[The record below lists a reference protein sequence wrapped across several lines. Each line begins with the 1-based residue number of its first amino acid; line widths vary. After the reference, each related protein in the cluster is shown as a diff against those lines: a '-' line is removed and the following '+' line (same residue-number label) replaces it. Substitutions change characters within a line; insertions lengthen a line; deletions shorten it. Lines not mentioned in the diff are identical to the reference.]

1 MKKEAYQARIK
12 IVDEKIQTLNKKLRQ
27 LETLRVIAFLT
38 ALGSLIIGTAWHE
51 KIYFIGTLGCV
62 IGFIALVHKHHQMND
77 KKKYELAKRTV
88 IEDNVKRLDK
98 GWLNF
103 AENGS
108 EFINEDIPR
117 IKDLDLLGKGSLFQ
131 YLCTAHT
138 PYGKKALAD
147 SLVYGIRN
155 EEIKKRQAAIKEL
168 NEKAEFTLHLKTL
181 SKLIGME
188 KNKVDIDGIRAF
200 IDMMHKDNQT
210 FGKVLKGLS
219 LALPFATFFSIVAIL
234 LRGESSLFAIIG
246 SISIVMQIGLAVFYY
261 GRHNEIF
268 STVLNFSRNIKA
280 YKDFLIAV
288 ENEEFETPYLKSLKQ
303 MLCEDEGLKK
313 GLETLYKLSE
323 ALHVRLNGVAYLT
336 VSGLLMWDFHCK
348 DALDIWQKQYGTSV
362 EKWLS
367 VMGEMEALLSL
378 GILCEVKESYSYPEI
393 EALTKPVFSFKALE
407 HPLIQ
412 DAVAN
417 DLVLKDETCII
428 TGSNMS
434 GKTTFLRTIGINL
447 ALAYAGAP
455 VLAKDFYA
463 ARMNICTSMRIQDDV
478 NEGISS
484 FYAELLRIKGMID
497 QAPKKEPML
506 VLIDE
511 IFKGT
516 NSADRILGA
525 KETIKSLEKPWIT
538 IMVSTHDFE
547 LCEIEESMG
556 RKVFNYHFEE
566 HYVQNKIR
574 FDYKL
579 KIGRCRTTNAQFL
592 LKMVGIYK

>member
-1 MKKEAYQARIK
+1 MKKEVYQAKIK
-12 IVDEKIQTLNKKLRQ
+12 IVDEKIQVLSKKLRQ
-27 LETLRVIAFLT
+27 VEMLRVIVFLA
-38 ALGSLIIGTAWHE
+38 ALGSLIIGAAWRE
-51 KIYFIGTLGCV
+51 KIYFIGTLGCF
-62 IGFIALVHKHHQMND
+62 IGFMALVYKHHQIND
-77 KKKYELAKRTV
+77 KKKYELAKRIV
-88 IEDNVKRLDK
+88 IEDNIKRLDK
-98 GWLNF
+98 EWLNF

-108 EFINEDIPR
+108 EFIDEDIPR

-155 EEIKKRQAAIKEL
+155 EDIKKRQAALKEL
-168 NEKAEFTLHLKTL
+168 NEKAELTLHLKTL

-188 KNKVDIDGIRAF
+188 KNKVDVEGISAF
-200 IDMMHKDNQT
+200 IEMMHRDNQT

-219 LALPFATFFSIVAIL
+219 LVLPFATFFSVAVIL
-234 LRGESSLFAIIG
+234 LGGESPLFAMIG
-246 SISIVMQIGLAVFYY
+246 SISIVMQIGLAVFFY
-261 GRHNEIF
+261 GKHNELF
-268 STVLNFSRNIKA
+268 STVLNFSRNIKV

-288 ENEEFETPYLKSLKQ
+288 ENEQFETPYLKDLKQ
-303 MLCEDEGLKK
+303 MLCEEEGLKK

-323 ALHVRLNGVAYLT
+323 VLHVRLNGVAYLT

-348 DALDIWQKQYGTSV
+348 DALDIWQKQYGKSV
-362 EKWLS
+362 EKWLN

-378 GILCEVKESYSYPEI
+378 GTLCDIKESYSYPEI
-393 EALTKPVFSFKALE
+393 ETLAKPVLSFKALE

-412 DAVAN
+412 NAVAN
-417 DLVLKDETCII
+417 DLTLKDETCII

-455 VLAKDFYA
+455 VLAQDFYA
-463 ARMNICTSMRIQDDV
+463 SKMNVCTSMRIQDDV

-497 QAPKKEPML
+497 QVPKKEPML

-525 KETIKSLEKPWIT
+525 KETIKALEKPWIT
-538 IMVSTHDFE
+538 IIVSTHDFE
-547 LCEIEESMG
+547 LCEIEESIG
-556 RKVFNYHFEE
+556 RKMFNYHFEE
-566 HYVQNKIR
+566 HYVQNKIK

-579 KIGRCRTTNAQFL
+579 KTGRCKTTNAQFL
-592 LKMVGIYK
+592 LKMVGIYS